1 MSFNTLDC
9 GTFDC
14 FSPITGSALT
24 IPKGFWLPGT
34 AAIYQGYFG
43 TTSILNYAMG
53 TCNVGMSPTAPF
65 AYTGAAGNV
74 NFHNLSLT
82 TYMGDH
88 LVVGRS
94 SVAGSELRANVAN
107 VHLVGA
113 NTTIVGA
120 KTSIAGAKTDVSG
133 AVCNINGP
141 AINIGGRNWYASAA
155 SWDSKKGFDIPHPTK
170 ENHRLRYICIE
181 GPTADV
187 HIRGKSKSNTIE
199 LPDYWIGL
207 VDLESITVSLT
218 PIGSYQE
225 LFVETID
232 WEKGIVIGNNSGDQ
246 FNYQYTV
253 FAERIDGEKNIPE
266 YEGLTIADYPGDNS
280 QYRINAN

>member
-120 KTSIAGAKTDVSG
+120 KTSVAGAKTDVSG

-141 AINIGGRNWYASAA
+141 VINIGGRNWYASAA
-155 SWDSKKGFDIPHPTK
+155 QLGFKKRVLISLTQQKRIIDLDIFV
-170 ENHRLRYICIE
+170 LRDQLQMFTSEVNQNLILLNYLI
-181 GPTADV
+181 T
-187 HIRGKSKSNTIE
+187 
-199 LPDYWIGL
+199 GL
-207 VDLESITVSLT
+207 VL
-218 PIGSYQE
+218 
-225 LFVETID
+225 
-232 WEKGIVIGNNSGDQ
+232 
-246 FNYQYTV
+246 
-253 FAERIDGEKNIPE
+253 
-266 YEGLTIADYPGDNS
+266 
-280 QYRINAN
+280 